1 MHERIRTPGVWSGEI
16 DLPQTVRIYFEHQD
30 GTYHPGL
37 FAKSLREALQLV
49 VEYGLDVPRVF
60 VTLRDEVILDVRE
73 GELEF
78 PDEALE
84 TFNEFKSRF
93 PLRMETWIEPE
104 NLEKWVRNR
113 CAELAHQATVYAE
126 ERGFDGEAPMG
137 YDHPVNRLERE
148 LQSVAANYGL
158 NLFAYG
164 YQVPGVICAELERFR
179 PDIPTGATDAQ
190 SSNGS
195 GAAPG
200 GQEPVGNH
208 AQVTAASLHPSAAPS
223 QTTGGS
229 SNLAGMQITSPHPNK
244 GVSAAIPRR
253 WLVIGAFGVFGAA
266 LIFGNDLDDIA
277 MKLFMVAQYSI
288 MAALAYALYRAL
300 DSMAWGPSSSGS
312 ADEEP
317 EATDE
322 FDLQNWRDGRVP
334 RYMDETDPASGR
346 DWIGHRRRDQ
356 IIKDHADRAQP

>member
-1 MHERIRTPGVWSGEI
+1 MHEQIRTSGAWSGEI
-16 DLPQTVRIYFEHQD
+16 DLPQTVRVYFEHRD

-37 FAKSLREALQLV
+37 FAISLREALQLV
-49 VEYGLDVPRVF
+49 VEYGLEVPRAF

-84 TFNEFKSRF
+84 IFNEFKSRF
-93 PLRMETWIEPE
+93 PLRMDTWIEPE
-104 NLEKWVRNR
+104 NLEKWVRSR
-113 CAELAHQATVYAE
+113 CAKLTHRATAYAE
-126 ERGFDGEAPMG
+126 ELGFDGQAPED

-164 YQVPGVICAELERFR
+164 YQVPGVICAELERFG

-190 SSNGS
+190 NLNVS
-195 GAAPG
+195 GAAPD
-200 GQEPVGNH
+200 GQESVGNE
-208 AQVTAASLHPSAAPS
+208 AQVTAASLHPSAAV
-223 QTTGGS
+223 
-229 SNLAGMQITSPHPNK
+229 SNLAGKQITSPPPYR
-244 GVSAAIPRR
+244 GALAAIPRR
-253 WLVIGAFGVFGAA
+253 WLVIGALGVIGAA

-288 MAALAYALYRAL
+288 MAVLAYALYRAL
-300 DSMAWGPSSSGS
+300 DSMVWGASSSGS
-312 ADEEP
+312 ADEEL

-334 RYMDETDPASGR
+334 RYMDETDPASGP
-346 DWIGHRRRDQ
+346 DWIGNRVRDQ